1 MPQSGKNKQS
11 FSDLRK
17 NLQDL
22 KKSFEEIEGKERHVH
37 NSLSN
42 DNVYI

>member
-1 MPQSGKNKQS
+1 MQKHKTTL
-11 FSDLRK
+11 SDLRK

-22 KKSFEEIEGKERHVH
+22 KKSYEEIEGKRRNVH
-37 NSLSN
+37 NSLSY